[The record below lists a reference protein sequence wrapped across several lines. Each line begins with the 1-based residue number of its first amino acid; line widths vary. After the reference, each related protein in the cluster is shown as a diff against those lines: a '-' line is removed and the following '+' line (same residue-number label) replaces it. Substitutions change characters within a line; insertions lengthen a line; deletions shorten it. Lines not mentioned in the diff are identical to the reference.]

1 MVVIDNGTDTI
12 KIGMSGVD
20 YPQIVIDTV
29 AGTIEPNSDSD
40 AVPPRNIFFGEPL
53 REVLEEKKFRIQLSE
68 PVEEAHIDDKHL
80 ENMTELWRYALSE
93 QLGIEL
99 TNANVL
105 VIDSCANKKDYKAK
119 IADVLMDKL
128 KVKSLLIMNSS
139 SLSLFSTGAT
149 TGFVAE
155 LGHGISTVV
164 PVYEGFVLPHA
175 LQRTNLSGKMFTQ
188 LLEQELQNE

>member
-1 MVVIDNGTDTI
+1 MINDG
-12 KIGMSGVD
+12 
-20 YPQIVIDTV
+20 
-29 AGTIEPNSDSD
+29 
-40 AVPPRNIFFGEPL
+40 R
-53 REVLEEKKFRIQLSE
+53 
-68 PVEEAHIDDKHL
+68 IDDKHL
-80 ENMTELWRYALSE
+80 EDMAELWKYALSE
-93 QLGIEL
+93 LLGIEL

-119 IADVLMDKL
+119 IAEVLMDKL

-164 PVYEGFVLPHA
+164 PVY
-175 LQRTNLSGKMFTQ
+175 
-188 LLEQELQNE
+188 